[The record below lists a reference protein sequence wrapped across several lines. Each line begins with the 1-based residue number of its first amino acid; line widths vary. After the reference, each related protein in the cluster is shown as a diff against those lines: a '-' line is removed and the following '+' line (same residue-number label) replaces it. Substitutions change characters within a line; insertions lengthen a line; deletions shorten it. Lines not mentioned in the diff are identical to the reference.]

1 MRRNASVATWAVV
14 FAVLITAALASAQD
28 FQKNYALPS
37 GGHVS
42 IKNVSGD
49 VKVTGY
55 NIGSI
60 QVVATKVG
68 RDRDLVQIED
78 LSAGD
83 KINIH
88 VRYPEHCNCDA
99 SVNFDVRVPSGV
111 DYAYDG
117 LSSVSGNVDV
127 TGVRGQIRASSV
139 SGNVTVS
146 NAVGIVN
153 ASSVSGNVEAEMTS
167 LEGTGELK
175 FSSVS
180 GNVDV
185 KAPANSNAEVRMS
198 SVSGT
203 LNTDFPIEI
212 QSANYGPGQSA
223 RGRVGTGGNNLHIST
238 VSGKAS
244 FTRI

>member
-1 MRRNASVATWAVV
+1 MRRNVFTVTCAAIMAVMI
-14 FAVLITAALASAQD
+14 AAALASGQD
-28 FQKNYALPS
+28 FQKSYTLPS

-68 RDRDLVQIED
+68 RDRDLVQVED
-78 LSAGD
+78 LSTGD
-83 KINIH
+83 KIDIH

-111 DYAYDG
+111 DYDYDK
-117 LSSVSGNVDV
+117 LSSVSGNVEIA
-127 TGVRGQIRASSV
+127 GVRGQVHASSV
-139 SGNVTVS
+139 SGNVSVS
-146 NAVGIVN
+146 DAAGIVN
-153 ASSVSGNVEAEMTS
+153 ASSVSGNVEAQLTS
-167 LEGTGELK
+167 IAGRGDLK

-185 KAPANSNAEVRMS
+185 RAPANANAEVKMS
-198 SVSGT
+198 AVSGT
-203 LNTDFPIEI
+203 VSTDFPIEI
-212 QSANYGPGQSA
+212 QSAEYGPGHSA

-244 FTRI
+244 LTRI